1 METFQEQKNAGKFS
15 CEVCSFTCNKQCD
28 WNRHVATKKH
38 IERLETGG
46 QPIAKHYQC
55 KICDKVYQNRTGL
68 WKHAQ
73 KCVEAVAVPKP
84 IIATED
90 NSKVSPEMISRIV
103 VEIHKQLGIT
113 DLLKNSEEMM
123 KNSQEL
129 VKLAKETPTTIH
141 NTTNNNTTNAQFNVN
156 FFLNEKCKDAINF
169 TDFVNSITLNQEDL
183 RKVVKNGYVDGN
195 SKIIADMLEKLGVYR
210 RPIHC
215 MDVKRETV
223 YIRENDEWEKEQV
236 ELPRIKQLANVVS
249 HKVIQQTG
257 VWHEENP
264 DFMRD
269 QDKKEE
275 SLKMMTQVFGSELA
289 GEGQTQKKV
298 MKNILLNTEV
308 DKTPE
313 KIIKGTNGSL
323 KIPPF

>member
-1 METFQEQKNAGKFS
+1 
-15 CEVCSFTCNKQCD
+15 
-28 WNRHVATKKH
+28 
-38 IERLETGG
+38 
-46 QPIAKHYQC
+46 
-55 KICDKVYQNRTGL
+55 
-68 WKHAQ
+68 
-73 KCVEAVAVPKP
+73 
-84 IIATED
+84 
-90 NSKVSPEMISRIV
+90 
-103 VEIHKQLGIT
+103 
-113 DLLKNSEEMM
+113 
-123 KNSQEL
+123 
-129 VKLAKETPTTIH
+129 
-141 NTTNNNTTNAQFNVN
+141 VN

-223 YIRENDEWEKEQV
+223 YIRENDEWEKEQA

-264 DFMRD
+264 DFMKD
-269 QDKKEE
+269 QEKKEE
-275 SLKMMTQVFGSELA
+275 SLKMMTQVFSSELA
-289 GEGQTQKKV
+289 GEGQIQKKV

-313 KIIKGTNGSL
+313 RIVKSNK
-323 KIPPF
+323 